1 MPDLTVIDGGNDRG
15 RADREVS
22 QRNLEDFIV
31 ALLRALASAEYPS
44 RTIKEFFRFV
54 EHAQER
60 GVPMDPVFDGA
71 IKNLNARALDI
82 AEAGWA
88 PGAEERG
95 ILSAALKVTAES
107 MATDSFARGRRSQRA
122 LTLHQ
127 AVEHMI
133 LDSERRSRENGW
145 SYVRDLTE
153 RHLGKWRP
161 QPEPAKGPRRL
172 RKRHQPK
179 KPVL

>member
-1 MPDLTVIDGGNDRG
+1 MPDFTVIDGGNDRG

-22 QRNLEDFIV
+22 QQNLEDFIV

-44 RTIKEFFRFV
+44 RTIEQFFRFV

-60 GVPMDPVFDGA
+60 GVPIGSVFDGA

-82 AEAGWA
+82 AGAGWA

-107 MATDSFARGRRSQRA
+107 MATDSFASGRRSQRIG
-122 LTLHQ
+122 TLEQ
-127 AVEHMI
+127 AIKEKI
-133 LDSERRSRENGW
+133 LASEKRSREHGW
-145 SYVRDLTE
+145 SYVASLTE
-153 RHLGKWRP
+153 DLGKWRP
-161 QPEPAKGPRRL
+161 QREASKSSTRL
-172 RKRHQPK
+172 RKRPK
-179 KPVL
+179 SEDFDL